1 MWYLEWVTFL
11 ERYCFFNNLFI
22 CLGLCWVFVAAWS
35 FLQWQSVGFS
45 LRCLLLLLSMASRGV
60 VFQWLPSCGS
70 QALEHR
76 LSICGTLAYLFRG
89 VWDLPKPGMEPMS
102 PALASSFFTTEPPGK
117 PQEWVIFLTLPT
129 STGQNIFCNS
139 KHYFQ
144 GLFLGF

>member
-1 MWYLEWVTFL
+1 MCAYKKLRCIFTLSIYILVSISIKQIWKDTGNSQHKIPLGTRMFRICDLEWVTFL

-89 VWDLPKPGMEPMS
+89 V
-102 PALASSFFTTEPPGK
+102 
-117 PQEWVIFLTLPT
+117 
-129 STGQNIFCNS
+129 
-139 KHYFQ
+139 
-144 GLFLGF
+144 